1 MYFNF
6 KPTILLALALTAIA
20 SPIANP
26 TVDEANTLV
35 ARAARKDVDCN
46 GKRFTKEDIHNAI
59 EQSKVVEKGRET
71 NARAYGKYPA
81 VYGNGEGHFGSSS
94 TLYEYPLV
102 SGTYSG
108 KKTAGEPG
116 SYRVIMNEKYVYQG
130 SLYHIAGG
138 GFKKCTNLEDTPTTT
153 TTTTTTTAKATTTAT
168 TKASSGNTSHK
179 SGNKS
184 GSKPGKKTGSH

>member
-1 MYFNF
+1 MFSTF

-26 TVDEANTLV
+26 TVDDANTLV
-35 ARAARKDVDCN
+35 ARATRKDVDCN
-46 GKRFTKEDIHNAI
+46 GVRFTKADIHNAI

-81 VYGNGEGHFGSSS
+81 VYGNGEGIFGSTS

-108 KKTAGEPG
+108 SKLPHFCFCLALSCCSLVRIRVGEHA
-116 SYRVIMNEKYVYQG
+116 
-130 SLYHIAGG
+130 L
-138 GFKKCTNLEDTPTTT
+138 
-153 TTTTTTTAKATTTAT
+153 
-168 TKASSGNTSHK
+168 TSFEL
-179 SGNKS
+179 
-184 GSKPGKKTGSH
+184 

>member
-1 MYFNF
+1 MFF
-6 KPTILLALALTAIA
+6 TIKPTILLALALTAIA

-26 TVDEANTLV
+26 TVDDANTLV
-35 ARAARKDVDCN
+35 ARATRKDVDCN
-46 GKRFTKEDIHNAI
+46 GVRFTKADIHNAI

-81 VYGNGEGHFGSSS
+81 VYGNGEGIFGSTS

-116 SYRVIMNEKYVYQG
+116 SYRVIMNEKYTYQG

-138 GFKKCTNLEDTPTTT
+138 GFKKCKDLEDTPTTT

-184 GSKPGKKTGSH
+184 GSKSGKKTGSH